1 MYDNILVSTDG
12 QSGTDEAVARGLH
25 IARTFDARVHAL
37 FVSTEQFD
45 GVLTDEGRETVRE
58 QLDVRGQSATNA
70 VSEWG
75 KDLSVEVVTAVRE
88 GVPAETVRGY
98 AVEHDIDLVVVG
110 TRTRDTDDHIGTTT
124 QHVLGRSPVPVAAV
138 PPRDSGLPDPGY
150 GAFDQVVVPTDGSEI
165 AERAATHGLRVA
177 ERYGA
182 DVRVVYVV
190 DTTTHE
196 LADTSRSI
204 LGPLR
209 EGGRNAVE
217 RTAERARDRNLPVST
232 AMLEGSPAT
241 EIHQYATGAGADL
254 VAMGT
259 HGTGGSRDGPLGS
272 TAARVL
278 RRSTVPVLTV
288 NERTQFPDTDT
299 PEGV

>member
-1 MYDNILVSTDG
+1 MYDDILVSTDG

-37 FVSTEQFD
+37 FVSTEQLD
-45 GVLTDEGRETVRE
+45 GALTDEGRETVRE
-58 QLDVRGQSATNA
+58 QLDARGQSATDDIR
-70 VSEWG
+70 EWG
-75 KDLSVEVVTAVRE
+75 EELSVEVVTAVRD
-88 GVPAETVRGY
+88 GVPPETVREY
-98 AVEHDIDLVVVG
+98 ATEHGIDLVVMG
-110 TRTRDTDDHIGTTT
+110 TRAGDTGDYIGTTT
-124 QHVLGRSPVPVAAV
+124 QHVLAQSPVPVVAV
-138 PPRDSGLPDPGY
+138 PPGDGGLPDPGY
-150 GAFDQVVVPTDGSEI
+150 GAFGQVVVPTDGSAV
-165 AERAATHGLRVA
+165 AEHAATHGLRVA

-217 RTAERARDRNLPVST
+217 TIAERARDLNLPVST

-241 EIHQYATGAGADL
+241 EIRQYATGAGADL

-259 HGTGGSRDGPLGS
+259 HGTGGSRDGLLGS
-272 TAARVL
+272 TATRVL
-278 RRSTVPVLTV
+278 RRSTVPVLTL
-288 NERTQFPDTDT
+288 NERTQAPDTDT